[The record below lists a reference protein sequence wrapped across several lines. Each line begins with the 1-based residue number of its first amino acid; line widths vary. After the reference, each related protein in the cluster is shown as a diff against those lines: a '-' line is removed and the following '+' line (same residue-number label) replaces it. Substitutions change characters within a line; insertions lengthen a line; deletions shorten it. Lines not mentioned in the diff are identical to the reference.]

1 MRISTKGRYAL
12 RVMID
17 LAKNGRD
24 DYVKLQELAERQQ
37 ISEKYLEGILGAL
50 VRGKLLAGARGKAG
64 GYRLNCEPSTCSVW
78 QILSL
83 VETSMSPVACLD
95 DSENSCERAD
105 ICVTLPVWKELN
117 SMIRN
122 YLEGIK
128 LEQFLRNV
136 PENKGRELHGKTLKC
151 GL

>member
-17 LAKNGRD
+17 LAENGKD
-24 DYVKLQELAERQQ
+24 DFVKLQELAEREG

-64 GYRLNCEPSTCSVW
+64 GYKLNCDPKTCSVYD
-78 QILSL
+78 ILKTT
-83 VETSMSPVACLD
+83 ETSVVPVSCLD
-95 DSENSCERAD
+95 EKAGKCPRMAECETYPVWEELD
-105 ICVTLPVWKELN
+105 KIIQGYLTSVTLD
-117 SMIRN
+117 
-122 YLEGIK
+122 
-128 LEQFLRNV
+128 QFVASQGVKR
-136 PENKGRELHGKTLKC
+136 GKSKNPSNC

>member
-17 LAKNGRD
+17 LAENGKD
-24 DYVKLQELAERQQ
+24 DFVKLQELAEREG

-64 GYRLNCEPSTCSVW
+64 GYKLNCEPTECSVW

-83 VETSMSPVACLD
+83 VETSVAPVACLD
-95 DSENSCERAD
+95 EPENSCERAKV
-105 ICVTLPVWKELN
+105 CTTLPVWKEL
-117 SMIRN
+117 SSLIRN
-122 YLEGIK
+122 YLDGVK
-128 LEQFLRNV
+128 LDQFLRNTPEAKGKV
-136 PENKGRELHGKTLKC
+136 PAGKSWNC

>member
-17 LAKNGRD
+17 LAQHDKD
-24 DYVKLQELAERQQ
+24 EYVKLQELAEKEGL
-37 ISEKYLEGILGAL
+37 SEKYLEGILGAL

-64 GYRLNCEPSTCSVW
+64 GYKLDCDPAECSVW

-83 VETSMSPVACLD
+83 VETSVAPVACLD
-95 DSENSCERAD
+95 DEKNSCDRAD
-105 ICVTLPVWKELN
+105 ICATLPVWKEL
-117 SMIRN
+117 SFLIKN
-122 YLEGIK
+122 YLDSVK
-128 LEQFLRNV
+128 LDQFLRNI
-136 PENKGRELHGKTLKC
+136 PKNKGKVPAGKSWNC

>member
-17 LAKNGRD
+17 LAENGKD
-24 DYVKLQELAERQQ
+24 DFVKLQELAEREG

-64 GYRLNCEPSTCSVW
+64 GYKLNCEPTECSVW

-83 VETSMSPVACLD
+83 VETSVAPVACLD
-95 DSENSCERAD
+95 EPENSCERAK
-105 ICVTLPVWKELN
+105 VGTTLPVWKEL
-117 SMIRN
+117 SSLIRN
-122 YLEGIK
+122 YLDGVK
-128 LEQFLRNV
+128 LDQFLRNT
-136 PENKGRELHGKTLKC
+136 PEAKGKIPGGKNWNC

>member
-17 LAKNGRD
+17 LAENGKD
-24 DYVKLQELAERQQ
+24 DFVKLQELAEREG

-64 GYRLNCEPSTCSVW
+64 GYKLNCEPTECSVW

-83 VETSMSPVACLD
+83 VETSVAPVACLD
-95 DSENSCERAD
+95 EPENSCERAKV
-105 ICVTLPVWKELN
+105 CTTLPVWKEL
-117 SMIRN
+117 SSLIKN
-122 YLEGIK
+122 YLDSVK
-128 LEQFLRNV
+128 LDQFLRNTPEAKGKV
-136 PENKGRELHGKTLKC
+136 PAGKSWNC

>member
-17 LAKNGRD
+17 LAENGKD
-24 DYVKLQELAERQQ
+24 DFVKLQELAEREG

-64 GYRLNCEPSTCSVW
+64 GYKLNCEPTECSVW

-83 VETSMSPVACLD
+83 VETSVAPVACLD
-95 DSENSCERAD
+95 EPENSCERAKV
-105 ICVTLPVWKELN
+105 CTTLQVWKEL
-117 SMIRN
+117 SSLIRN
-122 YLEGIK
+122 YLDGVK
-128 LEQFLRNV
+128 LDQFLRNT
-136 PENKGRELHGKTLKC
+136 PEAKGKIPGGKNWNC